1 MSGIVLRDYQE
12 DAKTELRD
20 MFSSGSKRSL
30 IVLPTA
36 SGKTVFFVDLT
47 RATVARG
54 KTVTILVHR
63 QELLQQTSDT
73 LTAFG
78 VDHSLIAPGSRV
90 YNTPVQVAM
99 IQTLNRRLDKWEKPD
114 LLICDEAHLSR
125 AKTWKNVID
134 STPGYVLGVTATPCR
149 LDGKPLGDI
158 YSKMWVGPSTGDMIK
173 NGYLSKFIVYR
184 GPAPE
189 TKNIKISMGNYN
201 QKELSAATDNRELI
215 GNSVQHYRDICDG
228 EPAIAFCTSI
238 AHAEHT
244 AEMFNQSG
252 YKFKVIHGK
261 LDKKTRV
268 GIIEELSTGK
278 INGVTSVNCIS
289 EGTDIP
295 VVSVAILMRPTL
307 SLAMHL
313 QQVGRAL
320 RTSPGKTRAVILD
333 HSGNTHR
340 HGMPDTPREW
350 SLDNKIVQG
359 KKATPVDQEAW
370 RECPEC
376 FGYIPISENIC
387 PQCGA
392 EYVRKEIEMI
402 KTVEGMLELAV
413 QEDFNE
419 KVQEIERLNWLQSI
433 GFGKMSDAQIREFGK
448 LKGYKAG
455 WAWHKIQMRKNK
467 KAEVAV

>member
-1 MSGIVLRDYQE
+1 MSEIILRDYQVE
-12 DAKTELRD
+12 AKNVLRE
-20 MFSSGSKRSL
+20 MFTGGHRKSL

-47 RATVARG
+47 RATVQRG

-73 LTAFG
+73 LFAFG
-78 VDHSLIAPGSRV
+78 VDHSIIAPGSKV

-134 STPGYVLGVTATPCR
+134 STGGFVLGVTATPCR

-173 NGYLSKFIVYR
+173 NGYLSKFVVYR
-184 GPAPE
+184 GSAPD

-201 QKELSAATDNRELI
+201 QKELNVATDNKQLI
-215 GNSVQHYRDICDG
+215 GDSVEHYRDICDG

-238 AHAEHT
+238 VHAEHT
-244 AEMFNQSG
+244 AEMFNSSG
-252 YKFKVIHGK
+252 YKFKVLHGE
-261 LDKKTRV
+261 LDKKTRND
-268 GIIEELSTGK
+268 IIKELSTGA
-278 INGVTSVNCIS
+278 INGITSVNCVS

-320 RTSPGKTRAVILD
+320 RISEGKTRAVILD

-340 HGMPDTPREW
+340 HGMPDTPRDW
-350 SLDNKIVQG
+350 SLDTKIQQG
-359 KKATPVDQEAW
+359 KKSAPADQEAW
-370 RECPEC
+370 RECPKC
-376 FGYIPISENIC
+376 FGYIPMNETTC

-402 KTVEGMLELAV
+402 QTIAGKLELATE
-413 QEDFNE
+413 EDFHE
-419 KVQEIERLNWLQSI
+419 KLQKVERLKWLQSI
-433 GFGKMSDAQIREFGK
+433 GFDKMTDTQIREFGK
-448 LKGYKAG
+448 LKGYRPG
-455 WAWHKIQMRKNK
+455 WAYLKIKGRKK
-467 KAEVAV
+467 GVAV